1 MQLSFIQSKLL
12 WLFLP
17 SLALAATPLASHSLT
32 AGSGQL
38 RLVTP
43 QGLNDSDVNR
53 AVYCKKNI
61 PDPYDPDDPGWPPEL
76 YTNSLNRTI
85 PATPPIDQAFLQS
98 LGFAK
103 DEGEFAF
110 DCFLELPTGIVTFE
124 VRWMR
129 RSSEM
134 QPLWRLTRF
143 FTPAL
148 FTDRPLPRSSR
159 EKSSRISAWHTECM
173 PASVHGITLSG
184 NPTAVS

>member
-1 MQLSFIQSKLL
+1 MKLSSVQSKLL

-17 SLALAATPLASHSLT
+17 SLALAATPLADDSIP
-32 AGSGQL
+32 GESGQL
-38 RLVTP
+38 QIVTP
-43 QGLNDSDVNR
+43 QSHSGSDVNR
-53 AVYCKKNI
+53 ALYCRKNI
-61 PDPYDPDDPGWPPEL
+61 PDPYGPDDPDDPGWPPDL

-124 VRWMR
+124 VCWMR

-134 QPLWRLTRF
+134 QPL
-143 FTPAL
+143 
-148 FTDRPLPRSSR
+148 
-159 EKSSRISAWHTECM
+159 
-173 PASVHGITLSG
+173 
-184 NPTAVS
+184 